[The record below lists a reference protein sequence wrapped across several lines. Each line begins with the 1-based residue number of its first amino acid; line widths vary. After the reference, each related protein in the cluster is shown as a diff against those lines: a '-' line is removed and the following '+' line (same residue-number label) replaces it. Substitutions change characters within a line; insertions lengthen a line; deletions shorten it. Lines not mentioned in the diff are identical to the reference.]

1 MLFFLIPVVLVAL
14 YSVGVLTLISYDKYL
29 SLDLWRYFLGNSTY
43 LGSPLGRGLFWKS
56 MQMSLG
62 VSITCVLLAYPVAYM
77 LALVAGRRKYT
88 LLLVIITP
96 FLTSY
101 LLRVLAWRV
110 LLNPRGVIQEVLR
123 GAGDPAA
130 GVDRSPGSTTPRSP
144 STSCWR
150 TSWVPFV
157 ALPIF
162 VSLESLD
169 LAMLEASS
177 DLGASRWTT
186 FRRVTLPMSM
196 PGVIAAFV
204 FVFIPT
210 IGEYVT
216 PQIVGGPG
224 GYLFGNVIQSS
235 FAIELRL
242 AARLGDVDL
251 PAGRGRAPARD
262 LRPVPQRAG
271 GGRVNPAISTGG
283 RRTLWVLFWFLV
295 VFLYAPIV
303 ILIIFSFNDTRSC
316 RSPGSGSRRSGTT
329 SSSRN
334 RRSSTPCARACSSPP

>member
-1 MLFFLIPVVLVAL
+1 MAVEANVGPAAAPPKRRRRGTAKVNLGLLSVPVLWLGLFFLIPVVLVAL
-14 YSVGVLTLISYDKYL
+14 YSVGVLTLISYDQYL
-29 SLDLWRYFLGNSTY
+29 SLQPWRDFLHSSIY

-56 MQMSLG
+56 MKMSLG
-62 VSITCVLLAYPVAYM
+62 VSITCVFLAYPVAYM

-110 LLNPRGVIQEVLR
+110 LLNPQGVIQSGLR
-123 GAGDPAA
+123 AA
-130 GVDRSPGSTTPRSP
+130 GVMSGEQNISWMFNSIFAVYLVLAYV
-144 STSCWR
+144 
-150 TSWVPFV
+150 WVPFV

-169 LAMLEASS
+169 LHMLEASS

-186 FRRVTLPMSM
+186 FRRVTLPMST

-216 PQIVGGPG
+216 PTLVGGKSG
-224 GYLFGNVIQSS
+224 QMFGNVIQAS
-235 FAIELRL
+235 FAQSFDWQLGSAMSMFLIFAVAILL
-242 AARLGDVDL
+242 AIF
-251 PAGRGRAPARD
+251 GRY
-262 LRPVPQRAG
+262 LNV
-271 GGRVNPAISTGG
+271 
-283 RRTLWVLFWFLV
+283 
-295 VFLYAPIV
+295 
-303 ILIIFSFNDTRSC
+303 RSV
-316 RSPGSGSRRSGTT
+316 
-329 SSSRN
+329 
-334 RRSSTPCARACSSPP
+334 AE

>member
-1 MLFFLIPVVLVAL
+1 
-14 YSVGVLTLISYDKYL
+14 
-29 SLDLWRYFLGNSTY
+29 
-43 LGSPLGRGLFWKS
+43 
-56 MQMSLG
+56 
-62 VSITCVLLAYPVAYM
+62 VSITCVILAYPVAYM

-110 LLNPRGVIQEVLR
+110 LLNPQGVIQEMLR
-123 GAGDPAA
+123 GAG
-130 GVDRSPGSTTPRSP
+130 VLQQGSQVSWLYN
-144 STSCWR
+144 STFAVYLVLAYA
-150 TSWVPFV
+150 WVPFV

-216 PQIVGGPG
+216 PQIVGGKG

-235 FAIELRL
+235 FAASFDWQLGSAMSIFLL
-242 AARLGDVDL
+242 AVVAILL
-251 PAGRGRAPARD
+251 AIFGRY
-262 LRPVPQRAG
+262 LNV
-271 GGRVNPAISTGG
+271 
-283 RRTLWVLFWFLV
+283 RTV
-295 VFLYAPIV
+295 AE
-303 ILIIFSFNDTRSC
+303 
-316 RSPGSGSRRSGTT
+316 
-329 SSSRN
+329 
-334 RRSSTPCARACSSPP
+334 

>member
-1 MLFFLIPVVLVAL
+1 MATPSAAELTTPPRPRRRRRGTAKVSLGLVSVPLLWLVLFFLIPVVLVAL

-29 SLDLWRYFLGNSTY
+29 SLDLWRYFLGSSTY

-56 MQMSLG
+56 MKMSLG

-123 GAGDPAA
+123 GAG
-130 GVDRSPGSTTPRSP
+130 VLQQESTISWLYN
-144 STSCWR
+144 STFAVYLVLAY
-150 TSWVPFV
+150 SWVPFV

-235 FAIELRL
+235 FAASFDWQLGSAMSIFLL
-242 AARLGDVDL
+242 AVVAVLL
-251 PAGRGRAPARD
+251 AIFGRYLNVRAVAE
-262 LRPVPQRAG
+262 
-271 GGRVNPAISTGG
+271 
-283 RRTLWVLFWFLV
+283 
-295 VFLYAPIV
+295 
-303 ILIIFSFNDTRSC
+303 
-316 RSPGSGSRRSGTT
+316 
-329 SSSRN
+329 
-334 RRSSTPCARACSSPP
+334 

>member
-1 MLFFLIPVVLVAL
+1 MSIGQTNELVTAAPPKRRRRGTAKVNLGLISVPLLWIVLFFLVPVVMVAL
-14 YSVGVLTLISYDKYL
+14 YSFGVFTLISYDEYM
-29 SLDLWRYFLGNSTY
+29 SLGPWKYFLHSSTY
-43 LGSPLGRGLFWKS
+43 LGGPLGRGLFWKS
-56 MQMSLG
+56 MKMSLG
-62 VSITCVLLAYPVAYM
+62 VSLTCVLLAYPVAYM

-110 LLNPRGVIQEVLR
+110 LLNPQGVIQEALR
-123 GAGDPAA
+123 GMGVLAA
-130 GVDRSPGSTTPRSP
+130 DSNLSWMYNSTFAVYLVLAYA
-144 STSCWR
+144 
-150 TSWVPFV
+150 WVPFV

-169 LAMLEASS
+169 LQMLEASS

-186 FRRVTLPMSM
+186 FWKVTFPMSM

-216 PQIVGGPG
+216 PQIVGGKA

-235 FAIELRL
+235 FA
-242 AARLGDVDL
+242 ASFDWQLGS
-251 PAGRGRAPARD
+251 AM
-262 LRPVPQRAG
+262 
-271 GGRVNPAISTGG
+271 S
-283 RRTLWVLFWFLV
+283 
-295 VFLYAPIV
+295 VFLLATV
-303 ILIIFSFNDTRSC
+303 AILLAIFGRYLNVRSVE
-316 RSPGSGSRRSGTT
+316 
-329 SSSRN
+329 
-334 RRSSTPCARACSSPP
+334 A

>member
-1 MLFFLIPVVLVAL
+1 MSVRPPLELVTPRTQPRRRGTAKVNLGLISVPLLWIVVFFLVPVVLVAL

-29 SLDLWRYFLGNSTY
+29 SLQAWRDFLGSPTY

-56 MQMSLG
+56 MKVSLG
-62 VSITCVLLAYPVAYM
+62 VSITCVILAYPVAYM

-110 LLNPRGVIQEVLR
+110 LLNPQGVIQEVLR
-123 GAGDPAA
+123 GS
-130 GVDRSPGSTTPRSP
+130 GVINHDVTIGWMYNSLFAVYLVLAYA
-144 STSCWR
+144 
-150 TSWVPFV
+150 WVPFV

-169 LAMLEASS
+169 LQMLEASS

-186 FRRVTLPMSM
+186 FRKVTFPMSM

-216 PQIVGGPG
+216 PQIVGGKG

-235 FAIELRL
+235 FSASFDWQ
-242 AARLGDVDL
+242 LGSAMSIFL
-251 PAGRGRAPARD
+251 
-262 LRPVPQRAG
+262 
-271 GGRVNPAISTGG
+271 
-283 RRTLWVLFWFLV
+283 LV
-295 VFLYAPIV
+295 VVAVLLA
-303 ILIIFSFNDTRSC
+303 IFGRYLNVRTV
-316 RSPGSGSRRSGTT
+316 
-329 SSSRN
+329 
-334 RRSSTPCARACSSPP
+334 AQ

>member
-1 MLFFLIPVVLVAL
+1 M
-14 YSVGVLTLISYDKYL
+14 
-29 SLDLWRYFLGNSTY
+29 SLGPWKYFLHSSTY
-43 LGSPLGRGLFWKS
+43 LGGPLGRGLFWKS
-56 MQMSLG
+56 MKMSLG
-62 VSITCVLLAYPVAYM
+62 VSLTCVLLAYPVAYM

-110 LLNPRGVIQEVLR
+110 LLNPQGVIQEALR
-123 GAGDPAA
+123 GMGVLAA
-130 GVDRSPGSTTPRSP
+130 DSNLSWMYNSTFAVYLVLAYA
-144 STSCWR
+144 
-150 TSWVPFV
+150 WVPFV

-169 LAMLEASS
+169 LQMLEASS

-186 FRRVTLPMSM
+186 FWKVTFPMSM

-216 PQIVGGPG
+216 PQIVGGKA

-235 FAIELRL
+235 FA
-242 AARLGDVDL
+242 ASFDWQLGS
-251 PAGRGRAPARD
+251 AM
-262 LRPVPQRAG
+262 
-271 GGRVNPAISTGG
+271 S
-283 RRTLWVLFWFLV
+283 
-295 VFLYAPIV
+295 VFLLATV
-303 ILIIFSFNDTRSC
+303 AILLAIFGRYLNVRSVE
-316 RSPGSGSRRSGTT
+316 
-329 SSSRN
+329 
-334 RRSSTPCARACSSPP
+334 A

>member
-1 MLFFLIPVVLVAL
+1 MSIQQPLELTTPPKQRRRRRGTAKVSLGLISVPLIWIVMFVLIPVVLVGL
-14 YSVGVLTLISYDKYL
+14 YSVGVLTLISYDQYL
-29 SLDLWRYFLGNSTY
+29 SLQAWRDFLHSSTY
-43 LGSPLGRGLFWKS
+43 LGGPLGRGLFWKS
-56 MQMSLG
+56 MKMSLG
-62 VSITCVLLAYPVAYM
+62 VSITCVILAYPVAYM

-110 LLNPRGVIQEVLR
+110 LLNPQGVIQELLR
-123 GAGDPAA
+123 GAG
-130 GVDRSPGSTTPRSP
+130 VMQQESTISWLYN
-144 STSCWR
+144 STFAVYLVL
-150 TSWVPFV
+150 TYAWVPFV

-169 LAMLEASS
+169 LQMLEASS

-186 FRRVTLPMSM
+186 FRKVTLPMST

-216 PQIVGGPG
+216 PQIVGGKG

-235 FAIELRL
+235 FA
-242 AARLGDVDL
+242 ASFDWQLGSAMSYVSAL
-251 PAGRGRAPARD
+251 G
-262 LRPVPQRAG
+262 
-271 GGRVNPAISTGG
+271 
-283 RRTLWVLFWFLV
+283 
-295 VFLYAPIV
+295 
-303 ILIIFSFNDTRSC
+303 
-316 RSPGSGSRRSGTT
+316 
-329 SSSRN
+329 
-334 RRSSTPCARACSSPP
+334 

>member
-1 MLFFLIPVVLVAL
+1 MSIVQPSEVAAAPKRRRRRGTAKVNLGLISVPMLWLILFFLIPVVLVAI
-14 YSVGVLTLISYDKYL
+14 YSVGVLTLITYDKYL
-29 SLDLWRYFLGNSTY
+29 SLEQWRYFLKSSTY

-56 MQMSLG
+56 MKMSFG
-62 VSITCVLLAYPVAYM
+62 VSITCVVLAYPIAYM

-123 GAGDPAA
+123 GIGLLHADGQI
-130 GVDRSPGSTTPRSP
+130 SWLYNSTFAVYLVLAYA
-144 STSCWR
+144 
-150 TSWVPFV
+150 WVPFV

-169 LAMLEASS
+169 LQMLEASS
-177 DLGASRWTT
+177 DLGASRITT
-186 FRRVTLPMSM
+186 FRKVTLPMSM

-235 FAIELRL
+235 FASSFDWQ
-242 AARLGDVDL
+242 LGS
-251 PAGRGRAPARD
+251 AM
-262 LRPVPQRAG
+262 
-271 GGRVNPAISTGG
+271 S
-283 RRTLWVLFWFLV
+283 
-295 VFLYAPIV
+295 VFLLVTVA
-303 ILIIFSFNDTRSC
+303 ILLAIFGRYLNVRTV
-316 RSPGSGSRRSGTT
+316 
-329 SSSRN
+329 
-334 RRSSTPCARACSSPP
+334 AE